1 MPANGSPAAPDTST
15 CLLADMRLSLAE
27 LRLYGADGRP
37 IALERK
43 AFDLLA
49 FLVGQRARVVTK
61 DELLQSVWGR
71 SIASDSVIAQA
82 VSKAR
87 KALLQGG
94 GDPDWI
100 DVARGVGYRYV
111 GPVGIALPA
120 PDVPGATGGPIA
132 PPVRR
137 WRWAAAAGVL
147 VAVGVAAGA
156 WWQQQAALRDP
167 LRIAVLPWRNDT
179 GDAAFDWTRLGLQGL
194 VVDALASDRRVVPV
208 AQSSVRALLAA
219 RPDLADAQA
228 QAEYLGAAT
237 GAQHVLAGRLSRD
250 AGGVHVELVVLGDS
264 AADSAR
270 LSGDS
275 AAEVALAASATVT
288 RRLLPGFDPERPQPL
303 SRVAFANEAYARG
316 VDARLAGQAEDAA
329 RHLQAALAADPDML
343 AARYQLAVAWQL
355 LRRNDDWRRALDELL
370 ALAQAR
376 GDRLH
381 EGQALSGLGL
391 LAWREGRLDEAAQLL
406 AAAGDR
412 FDGPNDGL
420 RRAGVEGN
428 QGSLAAMRGDFAAA
442 EAALRRAL
450 AAFEGAG
457 QRVDVARVSKNL
469 GVLSIDRGDMDQAAD
484 WIERSLRIRQALG
497 LERDLAESLTAM
509 ASIDMAREQPAAAEA
524 SYERAAAIFA
534 RFGDPLLESD
544 TLARLSNALVAQ
556 GRLTDAAAAAGRSLA
571 AARSADNPAARGL
584 AHLKLAWIAR
594 LRGDRAGA
602 AVELERARPQFEQ
615 AQDRRGRIRIDL
627 ELAELALP
635 GRSADARAAIER
647 ALAAVEPGGDRHLR
661 AEALLLR
668 ARLPDADPRAA
679 RDDLD
684 QATALAHA
692 SGDGEL
698 ATLVACAVVV
708 HDAGNLASGGRD
720 GDDDR
725 VTGGAPVAAPAEPPR
740 ASGDPPGAA
749 LARCELAGMGNAAA
763 ASALADHARARGDAV
778 AEARWWRQ
786 RRQLA
791 GEAWSDADQ
800 LRLRELERTAGTPR

>member
-1 MPANGSPAAPDTST
+1 MLAA
-15 CLLADMRLSLAE
+15 MRLSLGE
-27 LRLYGADGRP
+27 LRLYGADGQP

-49 FLVGQRARVVTK
+49 FLVGQRSRVVTK
-61 DELLQSVWGR
+61 DELLQAVWGR
-71 SIASDSVIAQA
+71 SVASDSVIAQA

-87 KALLQGG
+87 KALVHGG

-100 DVARGVGYRYV
+100 DVARGVGYRYI
-111 GPVGIALPA
+111 GPVEVALPTLAGADPA
-120 PDVPGATGGPIA
+120 PLSAAAPG
-132 PPVRR
+132 PPARR
-137 WRWAAAAGVL
+137 WRWPAAAGVL
-147 VAVGVAAGA
+147 LALGVGVGI
-156 WWQQQAALRDP
+156 WWQQQAVLRDP

-250 AGGVHVELVVLGDS
+250 GGGIHVELVVLGES

-275 AAEVALAASATVT
+275 PAEVALAASATVT
-288 RRLLPGFDPERPQPL
+288 RQLLPGFDPERPQPL

-316 VDARLAGQAEDAA
+316 IDARLAGQAEAAA
-329 RHLQAALAADPDML
+329 RHLEAALAADPDML

-355 LRRNDDWRRALDELL
+355 LRRNDDWRRTLDEVLTM
-370 ALAQAR
+370 AQAR

-391 LAWREGRLDEAAQLL
+391 LAWREGRLEEAAQLL
-406 AAAGDR
+406 TGAGAR

-428 QGSLAAMRGDFAAA
+428 LGSLAAMRGDFDAA

-469 GVLSIDRGDMDQAAD
+469 GVLNIDRGDMDQAAD

-534 RFGDPLLESD
+534 RYRDPLLESD

-556 GRLTDAAAAAGRSLA
+556 GRLADAAAAAGRSLA

-584 AHLKLAWIAR
+584 AHLKLAWVAR

-602 AVELERARPQFEQ
+602 QVELGRAQAQFAQ
-615 AQDRRGRIRIDL
+615 AQDRRGQIRIDL
-627 ELAELALP
+627 ERAELALP
-635 GRSADARAAIER
+635 DGVAAARAAVER
-647 ALAAVEPGGDRHLR
+647 ALAATAGGGDRHLQ
-661 AEALLLR
+661 AEALVLR

-679 RDDLD
+679 RDDLA
-684 QATALAHA
+684 QATALAQA
-692 SGDGEL
+692 SADDEL
-698 ATLVACAVVV
+698 ATLVACAVVA
-708 HDAGNLASGGRD
+708 HDAGSLARGAGD
-720 GDDDR
+720 GD
-725 VTGGAPVAAPAEPPR
+725 GGGIPGAAQVAASIEPTR
-740 ASGDPPGAA
+740 ASADPAGAA

-763 ASALADHARARGDAV
+763 ASVLADHARARGDAV
-778 AEARWWRQ
+778 AELRWWRQ

-791 GEAWSDADQ
+791 GEAWSEADQ
-800 LRLRELERTAGTPR
+800 ARLGDLERTAGTPR